1 LQTTIAISEVHHEI
15 EQIELAYR
23 QALMAL
29 EYKIVQTSNSVIF
42 YGETRGLQQNQYHYP
57 IELEVQL
64 LNFAKSGNYPSI
76 NKLLNQIYEINFVS
90 HKVSPENGKCL
101 FFDMVF
107 TLLKFINSISAK
119 NDLHAFNE
127 KYDPVKT
134 ILSRATAAEM
144 LQKTKECYEAI
155 CKLMRENHSKHS
167 DKLLDGMKKYMEN
180 HYPDNNFNL
189 TAVAEQLGLTPKY
202 LSAFFKKQTSQN
214 IVDYVAEM
222 RINRAKQLLRNR
234 SLTLLQIAWQVGYVN
249 DVGLIRVFK
258 KIEGTTPGI
267 YRETLNLVE
276 DPSRNEEG

>member
-1 LQTTIAISEVHHEI
+1 
-15 EQIELAYR
+15 
-23 QALMAL
+23 MAL

-189 TAVAEQLGLTPKY
+189 TAMAEQLGLTPKY